1 MANLGIM
8 HKYAQGV
15 PRNLVKAKNYFE
27 QALAAGDEE
36 SRQDLEEIDALIA
49 AETTSQASSTG
60 AKTTKKS
67 KQGGKKKTRK
77 KKGKK

>member
-8 HKYAQGV
+8 HMNGQGM
-15 PRNLVKAKNYFE
+15 PRNLVKAKDYFE

-36 SRQDLEEIDALIA
+36 SRQDLEDIDALIA

-60 AKTTKKS
+60 AKTTKKAN
-67 KQGGKKKTRK
+67 QGGKKKTRK